1 MLNHGGNLRQAAQQY
16 GIPLDSWCD
25 LSTGINP
32 NHYLIPDMPNDTWHR
47 LPEDNDELIEAACA
61 YYHCQS
67 LLPTAGSQAAIQAL
81 PQLRSAC
88 HIAMPSN
95 TYQEHAHA
103 WKTNGHS
110 VTFFDTTP
118 TADILAT
125 VDILLLCNPN
135 NPTGT
140 RFSKAQLLAWY
151 QQLSSRHA
159 WLIVDEA
166 FMDTTPQ
173 DSIASETHLAGL
185 LVLRSLGKFFG
196 LAGARVGFLL
206 AHKKMLALAQE
217 IIGPWSVA
225 GPSRYIATHALRNF
239 AWQEQTRKTL
249 SANCQQLTQLL
260 QQNGLPP
267 TGGTDLF
274 QFVVTPQ
281 AMALHQTLAKQGVW
295 VRLFEEKSALRF
307 GLPSDGDWD
316 KLALAL
322 KQIY

>member
-16 GIPLDSWCD
+16 GIPFEAWCD

-32 NHYLIPDMPNDTWHR
+32 NPYPIPSMPIDAWHR
-47 LPEDNDELIEAACA
+47 LPEDNDELIDAACT

-67 LLPTAGSQAAIQAL
+67 LLPTAGSQAAIQIL
-81 PQLRSAC
+81 PQLRPRC
-88 HIAMPSN
+88 HIAMPKN
-95 TYQEHAHA
+95 MYQEHAQA
-103 WKTNGHS
+103 WQTNGHL

-118 TADILAT
+118 NAKMLAT
-125 VDILLLCNPN
+125 VDVLLLCNPN

-140 RFSKAQLLAWY
+140 RFSKDQLLAWH
-151 QQLSSRHA
+151 QQLSSRQA

-166 FMDTTPQ
+166 FMDNTPQ

-206 AHKKMLALAQE
+206 AQTNMLALAQE
-217 IIGPWSVA
+217 IIGPWSIA
-225 GPSRYIATHALRNF
+225 GPSRYIATHALRNH
-239 AWQEQTRKTL
+239 AWQNDTRKTL
-249 SANCQQLTQLL
+249 STNIQQLKQLL
-260 QQNGLPP
+260 QQNGLIP

-274 QFVVTPQ
+274 QYVVTPQ
-281 AMALHQTLAKQGVW
+281 AITFHQKLAKQGIW